1 MMQTEKT
8 YSKSCEIMDVNFFF
22 WKKHNIWSEKV
33 VCAVG
38 IYMRMVVVLFQLKT
52 YFALKYKSKLSRNF
66 VSLIVIENQK
76 KKK

>member
-8 YSKSCEIMDVNFFF
+8 YSKSCEIMDVTFCF
-22 WKKHNIWSEKV
+22 WKKHKIWSEKV
-33 VCAVG
+33 VCVVG
-38 IYMRMVVVLFQLKT
+38 IYRRMVVVLFQLKT
-52 YFALKYKSKLSRNF
+52 YFALKYKSELSKNF